1 MIIIINNLET
11 EALHSCSNVLK
22 DTRKTFE
29 EKSAEFQ
36 VEFDEQS
43 SLLISTQ
50 SKNEELLQKVESLE
64 LQIENLKSQITW
76 IINHNK
82 WVNWTSL
89 IRKVLKNIQEWSYKK
104 FKLFIF

>member
-29 EKSAEFQ
+29 EKSAKFQ
-36 VEFDEQS
+36 GEFDEQS

-50 SKNEELLQKVESLE
+50 SKNEELLQKVESFE
-64 LQIENLKSQITW
+64 LQIENLKSQIT
-76 IINHNK
+76 NLERNG
-82 WVNWTSL
+82 VSCREQ
-89 IRKVLKNIQEWSYKK
+89 IRKSNVETINLQSRIDRKG
-104 FKLFIF
+104 L

>member
-1 MIIIINNLET
+1 MNNLGT

-50 SKNEELLQKVESLE
+50 SKNEELLQKVESFE
-64 LQIENLKSQITW
+64 LQIQNLKSQIT
-76 IINHNK
+76 NLERNG
-82 WVNWTSL
+82 VSCREQ
-89 IRKVLKNIQEWSYKK
+89 IRKSNVETINLQSRMDRKG
-104 FKLFIF
+104 L